1 MKIDFNKLQDN
12 LYLKDII
19 NLWYKDLSSN
29 NQSVILE
36 TLMSIYKVILYVKKD
51 EMLFNKFKFNFST
64 ISKLVYNNIY
74 TSIPLIRL
82 YVVKIANLMD
92 YKDLIIDIMNYLK
105 LENDVECLKEYLEF
119 IKKFGYIGYIDE
131 VLNLLNKD
139 SSFIVNIKVLEVVL
153 YLSIN
158 YRNNSKYIDKAFEI
172 LINYYNSK
180 YPRWEHFFI
189 NFFDS
194 FLGILNYIYQNKEK
208 LNSVFV
214 FEFCNYF
221 IYKLLNF
228 INQFVNDLDSENKI
242 QIINIILLD
251 IAFLLKIIQDLL
263 NFSSNLRSYVND
275 KIDEEKYFTKVNLSK
290 LIYYIY
296 SNLKEK
302 SILKYFFLVNFI
314 NNKEN
319 FKNFLRNK
327 NEESMEEERNVLNDF
342 ISELIRD
349 FKETQ
354 TDRLRD
360 IILDFIN
367 EFNLVLSDSNLEMLV
382 EGLFSYSDNVILKIL
397 DIVKKNNFKV
407 VFNILLKLINSKN
420 LEISNKVKEILREE
434 N

>member
-1 MKIDFNKLQDN
+1 MKIDFNKLEDS
-12 LYLKDII
+12 LYLKNII

-36 TLMSIYKVILYVKKD
+36 TLVSIYKVILYVKKD

-119 IKKFGYIGYIDE
+119 IKKFRYIGYIDE
-131 VLNLLNKD
+131 VLNLLNKE

-407 VFNILLKLINSKN
+407 VFKILLKLINSKN

>member
-1 MKIDFNKLQDN
+1 MKIDFNKLEDS
-12 LYLKDII
+12 LYLKNII

-36 TLMSIYKVILYVKKD
+36 TLVSIYKVILYVKKD

>member
-1 MKIDFNKLQDN
+1 
-12 LYLKDII
+12 
-19 NLWYKDLSSN
+19 
-29 NQSVILE
+29 
-36 TLMSIYKVILYVKKD
+36 
-51 EMLFNKFKFNFST
+51 
-64 ISKLVYNNIY
+64 
-74 TSIPLIRL
+74 
-82 YVVKIANLMD
+82 
-92 YKDLIIDIMNYLK
+92 
-105 LENDVECLKEYLEF
+105 
-119 IKKFGYIGYIDE
+119 E

-263 NFSSNLRSYVND
+263 NFSSNLGNYVND